1 MAVAVTALVV
11 ALGGTGYA
19 ATELPAKSVGR
30 KQLRDGSVGP
40 KTIRAN
46 AVSGTQIAPGAVT
59 GLKVRDGS
67 LTARDL
73 AKGTIPAAARTV
85 VRTANGEPIVSG
97 RLGTATVACGPGE
110 RLTGGGGTFDGPPD
124 LNDRIADS
132 IPTGGAQPPTSWRVT
147 LYNGAPGPRVPTV
160 YAICSAP

>member
-46 AVSGTQIAPGAVT
+46 AVTGTQIAPGAVT
-59 GLKVRDGS
+59 GSEVRDGA
-67 LTARDL
+67 LTLRDL
-73 AKGTIPAAARTV
+73 AKGTVPTSERTV
-85 VRTANGEPIVSG
+85 VRSARGEPVAPG
-97 RLGTATVACGPGE
+97 QLRAVAVACGPGE
-110 RLTGGGGTFDGPPD
+110 RMTGGGGTFDGPPA
-124 LNDRIADS
+124 LGDRLVDS
-132 IPTGGAQPPTSWRVT
+132 IPAGTTQPQTGWRVT
-147 LYNGAPGPRVPTV
+147 LFNGGDTPRTGVA
-160 YAICSAP
+160 YAICAGR